1 MAVSTATISYFGYPR
16 GNDNTQRNQI
26 RRGTIAISTGGTYP
40 PGGFPLDWSS
50 EGNKSIPLPST
61 TPSSTGTIKPID
73 VDVKSTGYSTQN
85 SGGPGPSGFI
95 YIWDS
100 VQGNLHIFVANN
112 AFGASA
118 ASGPLIELGGNIPNT
133 VVTDT
138 IQFTAVFARND

>member
-40 PGGFPLDWSS
+40 PGGFPLDWSN
-50 EGNKSIPLPST
+50 EGNKSIPLAST

-73 VDVKSTGYSTQN
+73 VDVKSTGYVN
-85 SGGPGPSGFI
+85 SANGTGPSGYI

-100 VQGNLHIFVANN
+100 VQGNLHIFQTVN
-112 AFGASA
+112 GAGGSN
-118 ASGPLIELGGNIPNT
+118 ASGPLQELGGNIPNT